1 MSFMSFAPFFNNPAF
16 VAITSL
22 GVAIL
27 LLGVWTFMLERRIK
41 KLMAGKN
48 AASLEDTVLANQQS
62 LEELLAF
69 HKNTAEELRRIDD
82 RIKKKLHGAK
92 TVRFNPFHGSGT
104 GGNQSFATALLDED
118 GNGVVLST
126 LYSREKVSVF
136 AKPVINRK
144 SEFELTDEEKE
155 VLK

>member
-1 MSFMSFAPFFNNPAF
+1 MIVYMLIGPT
-16 VAITSL
+16 VIVV
-22 GVAIL
+22 GVLATIAIL
-27 LLGVWTFMLERRIK
+27 LIVWIFIIERRLK

-48 AASLEDTVLANQQS
+48 GASLEDTITANQGALKELAQFRS
-62 LEELLAF
+62 SVEEELA
-69 HKNTAEELRRIDD
+69 RIDG
-82 RIKKKLHGAK
+82 RIKKKIHGAK
-92 TVRFNPFHGSGT
+92 TLRFNPFHGTGN

-136 AKPVINRK
+136 AKPVVDRK

-155 VLK
+155 VLKN

>member
-1 MSFMSFAPFFNNPAF
+1 MSFAHLLDNPAF
-16 VAITSL
+16 VAIASL
-22 GVAIL
+22 SVAIL
-27 LLGVWTFMLERRIK
+27 LLGVWTFLLERRIK
-41 KLMAGKN
+41 ILMAGKN
-48 AASLEDTVLANQQS
+48 AASLEDTIIANQRS
-62 LEELLAF
+62 LEELLTY
-69 HKNTAEELRRIDD
+69 HKDAAEELRRIDE

-92 TVRFNPFHGSGT
+92 TLRFNPFAGTGT

-136 AKPVINRK
+136 AKPVVDRK

-155 VLK
+155 VLKN